1 MTKRRISRKSDVLAY
16 SAALEVVD
24 SLDEAGRLIMYYIF
38 IKASVKT
45 KKQKEAKVTM
55 AYFKQAIRRSR
66 SKSNFQ
72 EAG

>member
-1 MTKRRISRKSDVLAY
+1 MAKRQTGRKSDILAY

-38 IKASVKT
+38 HPNASVKT
-45 KKQKEAKVTM
+45 EKEKGAKNLAA

-66 SKSNFQ
+66 SKK
-72 EAG
+72 